1 MNLTVIK
8 NAGSAIK
15 AFAFKSGLVKN
26 APKILLGLGITSM
39 VGGTVVACKQTL
51 KVEEILD
58 DHQNSVEQIHNI
70 RNISESEKD
79 NGDFYTEKYCY
90 TEKDMKKDL
99 CKTYIRTTGR
109 IMKIYSVPVALIGG
123 GIISVVSSH
132 NILNARYITA
142 LAAYDALGKK
152 FAEYRKRVI
161 EDFGPETDELY
172 RYGINKNEEIVETT
186 TKKGNVK
193 KKLETT
199 YSPRKEGLSEFA
211 VIFGPDYSSNALR
224 PNDYAGDGYSRNTIQ
239 AIRNKNMEFLLS
251 VQAQCN
257 EKLKREGHLFLND
270 VYRMLGMLFPTNDGG
285 FTSDRACGA
294 INGWIWVTDDE
305 GNYIGPGDG
314 YVDFGIFNFDET
326 TNRQAFVDGF
336 EENIWLDFNCD
347 GIMYDLIGDFRTPK
361 SSRGKKRIDRT
372 A

>member
-26 APKILLGLGITSM
+26 APKILLGVGITSM

-58 DHQNSVEQIHNI
+58 DHQNSVEEIHDM
-70 RNISESEKD
+70 RNESSEAEE
-79 NGDFYTEKYCY
+79 DFY

-109 IMKIYSVPVALIGG
+109 IMKVYSVPVALIGG

-132 NILNARYITA
+132 NIINARYLTA

-161 EDFGPETDELY
+161 EDFGPEADELY
-172 RYGINKNEEIVETT
+172 RYGIEKHEELVETT
-186 TKKGNVK
+186 TKKGNIK

-199 YSPRKEGLSEFA
+199 YKPRPEGLSEFA

-224 PNDYAGDGYSRNTIQ
+224 PRDYAGDGYSRNTIQ
-239 AIRNKNMEFLLS
+239 AIRDKNVAFLLN

-294 INGWIWVTDDE
+294 INGWIWITDDE

-314 YVDFGIFNFDET
+314 YVDFGIFDFEDGHNK
-326 TNRQAFVDGF
+326 QAFVDGF
-336 EENIWLDFNCD
+336 EDNIWLDFNCD
-347 GIMYDLIGDFRTPK
+347 GIMYDLIGDFRTK
-361 SSRGKKRIDRT
+361 ESRNKRKRIDRT

>member
-39 VGGTVVACKQTL
+39 IGGTVVACKQTL

-58 DHQNSVEQIHNI
+58 DHQNSVEEIHDM
-70 RNISESEKD
+70 RDESLKAEE
-79 NGDFYTEKYCY
+79 DFY

-109 IMKIYSVPVALIGG
+109 IMKVYSVPVLLIGG
-123 GIISVVSSH
+123 GTILMISSH
-132 NILNARYITA
+132 NILNTRYLTA
-142 LAAYDALGKK
+142 LAAYDGIKKK
-152 FAEYRKRVI
+152 FAKYRKRVI
-161 EDFGPETDELY
+161 EDFGPEVDELY
-172 RYGINKNEEIVETT
+172 RYGIEKHEEIVETT
-186 TKKGNVK
+186 NKKGNVK

-199 YSPRKEGLSEFA
+199 YRPRPEGLSEFA
-211 VIFGPDYSSNALR
+211 VIFGPDYSSNAIR
-224 PNDYAGDGYSRNTIQ
+224 PHDYAGDGYSRNTIQ
-239 AIRNKNMEFLLS
+239 AIRNKNVEFLLN

-257 EKLKREGHLFLND
+257 EKLRREGHLFLND

-285 FTSDRACGA
+285 YTSDRACGA
-294 INGWIWVTDDE
+294 INGWIWITDDE

-314 YVDFGIFNFDET
+314 YVDFGIFDFDEVH
-326 TNRQAFVDGF
+326 NKQAFVDGF
-336 EENIWLDFNCD
+336 EDNIWLDFNCD
-347 GIMYDLIGDFRTPK
+347 GIMYDLIGDFRTSK
-361 SSRGKKRIDRT
+361 SSKGRKRIDRT

>member
-26 APKILLGLGITSM
+26 APKILLGIGITSM

-58 DHQNSVEQIHNI
+58 DHQNSVEEIHDM
-70 RNISESEKD
+70 RNESLETD
-79 NGDFYTEKYCY
+79 EDFY

-109 IMKIYSVPVALIGG
+109 IMKVYSVPVALIGG

-132 NILNARYITA
+132 NILNTRYLTA

-161 EDFGPETDELY
+161 EDFGPEADELY
-172 RYGINKNEEIVETT
+172 RYGIEKHEEIVETT
-186 TKKGNVK
+186 NKKGNVK

-199 YSPRKEGLSEFA
+199 YKPRPEGLSEFA
-211 VIFGPDYSSNALR
+211 VIFGPDYSSNAIR
-224 PNDYAGDGYSRNTIQ
+224 PHDYAGDGYSRNTIQ
-239 AIRNKNMEFLLS
+239 AIRNKNVEFLLN

-257 EKLKREGHLFLND
+257 EKLRREGHLFLND

-285 FTSDRACGA
+285 YTSDRACGA
-294 INGWIWVTDDE
+294 INGWIWITDDE

-314 YVDFGIFNFDET
+314 YVDFGIFDFDEGH
-326 TNRQAFVDGF
+326 NKQAFVDGF
-336 EENIWLDFNCD
+336 EDNIWLDFNCD
-347 GIMYDLIGDFRTPK
+347 GIMYDLIGDFRTSK
-361 SSRGKKRIDRT
+361 SSKGRKRIDRT

>member
-58 DHQNSVEQIHNI
+58 DHQNSVEQIHDL
-70 RNISESEKD
+70 RNKSESEKD
-79 NGDFYTEKYCY
+79 DENFYTEKYCY

-109 IMKIYSVPVALIGG
+109 IMKVYSVPVALIGG

-132 NILNARYITA
+132 NILNTRYLTV

-152 FAEYRKRVI
+152 FSEYRKRVI
-161 EDFGPETDELY
+161 EDFGPEADELY
-172 RYGINKNEEIVETT
+172 RYGIEKTEEIVETT

-199 YSPRKEGLSEFA
+199 YKPRPEGLSEFA

-224 PNDYAGDGYSRNTIQ
+224 PRDYAGDGYSRNTIQ
-239 AIRNKNMEFLLS
+239 AIRDKNVEFLLS

-285 FTSDRACGA
+285 YTSDRACGA
-294 INGWIWVTDDE
+294 INGWIWITDDE

-314 YVDFGIFNFDET
+314 YVDFGIFDVDND
-326 TNRQAFVDGF
+326 RKQAFVDGF
-336 EENIWLDFNCD
+336 EDNIWLDFNCD

-361 SSRGKKRIDRT
+361 SSKGRKRIDRT

>member
-26 APKILLGLGITSM
+26 APKILLGVGVASM

-58 DHQNSVEQIHNI
+58 DHHNSVEVIHDI
-70 RNISESEKD
+70 RHESLETND
-79 NGDFYTEKYCY
+79 DFY

-109 IMKIYSVPVALIGG
+109 IMKVYSVPVALIGG
-123 GIISVVSSH
+123 GIISIVSSH
-132 NILNARYITA
+132 NILNTRYLTA

-161 EDFGPETDELY
+161 EDFGPEADELY
-172 RYGINKNEEIVETT
+172 RYGIEKHEEIVETK

-199 YSPRKEGLSEFA
+199 YAPRSEGLSEFA
-211 VIFGPDYSSNALR
+211 VIFGPDYSTNALR
-224 PNDYAGDGYSRNTIQ
+224 PWNYAGDGYSRNSIQ
-239 AIRNKNMEFLLS
+239 AIRDQNVNFLLN
-251 VQAQCN
+251 VQSQCN

-285 FTSDRACGA
+285 YTSDRACGA

-314 YVDFGIFNFDET
+314 YVDFGIFDFDDGN
-326 TNRQAFVDGF
+326 NRQAFVDGF
-336 EENIWLDFNCD
+336 EDNIWLDFNCD
-347 GIMYDLIGDFRTPK
+347 GVMYDLIGNFCAPK
-361 SSRGKKRIDRT
+361 SSKGRKRIDRT
-372 A
+372 T

>member
-26 APKILLGLGITSM
+26 APKILLGIGITSM

-58 DHQNSVEQIHNI
+58 DHQNSVEEIHSV
-70 RNISESEKD
+70 RNEALEAEE
-79 NGDFYTEKYCY
+79 DFY

-109 IMKIYSVPVALIGG
+109 IMKVYSVPVALIGG

-132 NILNARYITA
+132 NILNTRYLTA

-161 EDFGPETDELY
+161 EDFGPEADELY
-172 RYGINKNEEIVETT
+172 RYGIEKHEEIVETT
-186 TKKGNVK
+186 NKKGNVK

-199 YSPRKEGLSEFA
+199 YKPRPEGLSEFA
-211 VIFGPDYSSNALR
+211 VIFGPDYSSNAIR
-224 PNDYAGDGYSRNTIQ
+224 PHDYAGDGYSRNTIQ
-239 AIRNKNMEFLLS
+239 AIRNKNVEFLLN

-257 EKLKREGHLFLND
+257 EKLRREGHLFLND

-285 FTSDRACGA
+285 YTSDRACGA
-294 INGWIWVTDDE
+294 INGWIWITDDE

-314 YVDFGIFNFDET
+314 YVDFGIFDFEDSHNK
-326 TNRQAFVDGF
+326 QAFVDGF
-336 EENIWLDFNCD
+336 EDNIWLDFNCD

-361 SSRGKKRIDRT
+361 SSKGRKRIDRT